1 MKQLFTYFR
10 GYLKETL
17 LGPLF
22 KLLEAGMELLVPLI
36 IANVVDVAIPH
47 KDKNHLM
54 LMVLFLVGL
63 ACIGV
68 VVAVTAQY
76 YSSKAAVGF
85 TRQLTKDLYAKI
97 MRLPKTSRDQLTTS
111 SLLTRLSSDTYQIQT
126 GINMF
131 LRLFLRA
138 PIIVSGSVIMAFIIS
153 PKLASWLLVMV
164 VLLAALVVI
173 LSRLVNPRYLK
184 IRRIT
189 DQLVARTREQLEGMQ
204 VIRAFG
210 QAQRVKKQFQ
220 SVNQDYTTAQL
231 KTGLLGSLSGPLTF
245 LLVNLTLVIVIYQG
259 NLAIADQQLSQGS
272 LIALVNY
279 LTNILAELL
288 KLALM
293 VTNLNQSFISAG
305 RVQEVFEQTSETL
318 DAPLAK
324 KQAAHDQTILAIK
337 DMSFT
342 YPTAATSSLSGISLE
357 LKQGQTLGIIGGT
370 GSGKSSLV
378 ELIMGLYPVTEGD
391 LTLYQQ
397 GQSPDTLAQWR
408 SWIGLVPQKAQL
420 FTGTIRSNLLLGLEA
435 DTISDDKLWWALDI
449 AQASDFVR
457 EKEDGLDA
465 EVTAF
470 GRNFS
475 GGQRQRLTIA
485 RAVLQE
491 RPILILD
498 DSTSALDYLT
508 ESRLLKAI
516 KDELDTSLI
525 LISQRTNS
533 LKSTDQILVLDKGQQ
548 VGLGNHEQLLASSL
562 IYRDIHQSQHQKGEE
577 A

>member
-1 MKQLFTYFR
+1 MKNLLTYFR

-22 KLLEAGMELLVPLI
+22 KLFEAALELLVPLI

-47 KDKNHLM
+47 KNKNHLL
-54 LMVLFLVGL
+54 LMIFILVLL
-63 ACIGV
+63 ASFGV

-76 YSSKAAVGF
+76 FSSKAAVGY
-85 TRQLTKDLYAKI
+85 TKQLTKDLYAKI
-97 MRLPKTSRDQLTTS
+97 MRLPKASRDRLTTS

-138 PIIVSGSVIMAFIIS
+138 PIIVFGSVIMAFIIS
-153 PKLASWLLVMV
+153 PKMASWLLVMV
-164 VLLAALVVI
+164 VLLALLVYV
-173 LSRLVNPRYLK
+173 LSSLVNPRYLV

-210 QAQRVKKQFQ
+210 QTKRVRDQFEA
-220 SVNQDYTTAQL
+220 VNQAYTKAQIR
-231 KTGLLGSLSGPLTF
+231 TGLLGSLSGPLTF
-245 LLVNLTLVIVIYQG
+245 LIVNVTLVIVIYQG
-259 NLAIADQQLSQGS
+259 NLAIADDLLTQGS

-305 RVQEVFEQTSETL
+305 RVQEVFAQEEEDLSQ
-318 DAPLAK
+318 PLNQSHSQQD
-324 KQAAHDQTILAIK
+324 QAVLEIGE
-337 DMSFT
+337 MSFT
-342 YPTAATSSLSGISLE
+342 YPTGASSALDGLN
-357 LKQGQTLGIIGGT
+357 LTVKAGQTLGIIGGT

-378 ELIMGLYPVTEGD
+378 ELIMGLYPVSQGQ

-397 GQSPDTLAQWR
+397 GRSPKTLKDWR
-408 SWIGLVPQKAQL
+408 SWVGLVPQKAQL
-420 FTGTIRSNLLLGLEA
+420 FTGTIRSNLLLGLDPA
-435 DTISDDKLWWALDI
+435 SIDDDKLWWALDI

-457 EKEDGLDA
+457 DKEAGLDA
-465 EVTAF
+465 PVTAF

-516 KDELDTSLI
+516 KTELDTTLI

-533 LKSTDQILVLDKGQQ
+533 LISADQILVLDKGQQ
-548 VGLGNHEQLLASSL
+548 VGLGQHQALLETCPV
-562 IYRDIHQSQHQKGEE
+562 YRDIHQSQHQKGGQ